1 MAYDKRRSG
10 REWESETPVR
20 FKDGQPVFR
29 AERSAGKRQGAKG
42 GRSVYAE
49 RRREDSGE
57 TPYYRKD
64 KASRYESEAKRP
76 YGKQPYRKSAESE
89 ENARFGH
96 GKPPYAKGPA
106 APKKAP
112 AAPEPPAPNARP
124 DELPYLVLG
133 RNAVRE
139 AIKSGR
145 SIDRILVS
153 RDPDGSLREIVSL
166 ARDRNLRVDEV
177 NREKLDALCL
187 PFGHGGKTG
196 NHQGIVAQVPGV
208 EYSEIPDMLA
218 AARQKGEAPF
228 LILLDG
234 IEDPQNLGSILRS
247 AVCAGA
253 HGVILPKRRAVSVTA
268 AASKASAGA
277 VEYCKVARVAN
288 LSSAIAQLKKEGLWI
303 AGADMGGTPMAE
315 AKLEGALALVIGSE
329 GEGISRLVR
338 ESCDFLVSIPMYGAI
353 DSLNAS
359 VAAAVLMFEKRRQDQ
374 ADAPHAKG

>member
-1 MAYDKRRSG
+1 MAYDKDRRRGNRSYD
-10 REWESETPVR
+10 EAPVR

-29 AERSAGKRQGAKG
+29 EERGGKKPYNKRGEEAG
-42 GRSVYAE
+42 GRKPYGARPHGKNAE
-49 RRREDSGE
+49 EGE
-57 TPYYRKD
+57 
-64 KASRYESEAKRP
+64 SRP
-76 YGKQPYRKSAESE
+76 YGKRPYEGGRKKAYDET
-89 ENARFGH
+89 
-96 GKPPYAKGPA
+96 PA
-106 APKKAP
+106 KKAP
-112 AAPEPPAPNARP
+112 RQEIAEDAPNARP
-124 DELPYLVLG
+124 DELPYLVMG

-153 RDPDGSLREIVSL
+153 KDPDGSLREILSL

-177 NREKLDALCL
+177 AREKLDTLCM

-208 EYSEIPDMLA
+208 EYCELSDMLDA
-218 AARQKGEAPF
+218 AKEKGEKPF
-228 LILLDG
+228 IILLDG
-234 IEDPQNLGSILRS
+234 IEDPHNLGSIIRS

-253 HGVILPKRRAVSVTA
+253 HGVVLPKRRAVSVTA

-288 LSSAIAQLKKEGLWI
+288 LSGAIARLKDEGLWI
-303 AGADMGGTPMAE
+303 AGADMGGTPMAQ
-315 AKLEGALALVIGSE
+315 AKLEGALGLVIGSE

-338 ESCDFLVSIPMYGAI
+338 ESCDFMVSIPMYGAL

-359 VAAAVLMFEKRRQDQ
+359 VAAAVLMFEKWRQD
-374 ADAPHAKG
+374 AAIGKK

>member
-1 MAYDKRRSG
+1 M
-10 REWESETPVR
+10 
-20 FKDGQPVFR
+20 
-29 AERSAGKRQGAKG
+29 
-42 GRSVYAE
+42 
-49 RRREDSGE
+49 
-57 TPYYRKD
+57 
-64 KASRYESEAKRP
+64 
-76 YGKQPYRKSAESE
+76 
-89 ENARFGH
+89 
-96 GKPPYAKGPA
+96 
-106 APKKAP
+106 
-112 AAPEPPAPNARP
+112 
-124 DELPYLVLG
+124 
-133 RNAVRE
+133 
-139 AIKSGR
+139 
-145 SIDRILVS
+145 
-153 RDPDGSLREIVSL
+153 
-166 ARDRNLRVDEV
+166 DEV
-177 NREKLDALCL
+177 NREKLDELCM
-187 PFGHGGKTG
+187 PFGHGGKPG

-359 VAAAVLMFEKRRQDQ
+359 VAAAVLMFEKRRQD
-374 ADAPHAKG
+374 